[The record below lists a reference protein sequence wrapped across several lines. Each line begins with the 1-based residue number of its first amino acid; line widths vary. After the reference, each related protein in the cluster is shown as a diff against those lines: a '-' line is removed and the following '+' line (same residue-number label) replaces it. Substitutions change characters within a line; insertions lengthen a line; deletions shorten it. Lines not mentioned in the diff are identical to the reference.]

1 LFHNLQGLIA
11 SVNIQY
17 ERVDVRLREEGRL
30 ASKEKAALGFK
41 QIVDYV
47 IENRRDEFLMRLTRT
62 EILTSNLPFFG
73 TSVKKRVNQK
83 KLRTVN

>member
-1 LFHNLQGLIA
+1 VLGCVKKGGWLQ
-11 SVNIQY
+11 
-17 ERVDVRLREEGRL
+17 
-30 ASKEKAALGFK
+30 KEKAALDFK

-83 KLRTVN
+83 KLRTVD

>member
-1 LFHNLQGLIA
+1 VG
-11 SVNIQY
+11 
-17 ERVDVRLREEGRL
+17 VRLREEGRL
-30 ASKEKAALGFK
+30 ASKEKAVDFK

-62 EILTSNLPFFG
+62 KILTSNLPFFG